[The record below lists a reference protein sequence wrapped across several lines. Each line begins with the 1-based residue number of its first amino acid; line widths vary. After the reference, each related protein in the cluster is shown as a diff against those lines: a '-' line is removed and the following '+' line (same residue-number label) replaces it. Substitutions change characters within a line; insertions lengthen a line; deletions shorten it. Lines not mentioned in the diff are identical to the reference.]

1 MSRSVRG
8 IKGGPEFMSADFVPG
23 RIRRRGPEEGLV
35 SEGVEEGGGPVG
47 PIPGDLG
54 PIWTSGKGGGDGRR
68 GEVEGESGAATA
80 AAIVGELK
88 GNIFLLY

>member
-1 MSRSVRG
+1 MSV
-8 IKGGPEFMSADFVPG
+8 AFVPG
-23 RIRRRGPEEGLV
+23 RMRRRGPEGGLGSSV
-35 SEGVEEGGGPVG
+35 VEDRGPVG

-80 AAIVGELK
+80 AAIVKECEISRGGWDYVWVCVTYQKL
-88 GNIFLLY
+88 